1 MPPKQKYKREEL
13 TKAAL
18 DMVRENGI
26 DFLTARNLG
35 ASLGISTRPIFTA
48 FENMDDLKNSVT
60 DAGLDMF
67 NAYSANFTDYTPAF
81 KRMGMQ
87 IVSFAKNEPNLF
99 ELLFMSENPEAA
111 DGLKNTRAKCIEII
125 SKEHSLSHDDAKM
138 LFEQVWIFTF
148 GLSILSAMKVY
159 DYSEDEI
166 SDMLTREFT
175 GAVMMIKSGS
185 KKIHTNIPVKI

>member
-1 MPPKQKYKREEL
+1 
-13 TKAAL
+13 
-18 DMVRENGI
+18 
-26 DFLTARNLG
+26 
-35 ASLGISTRPIFTA
+35 
-48 FENMDDLKNSVT
+48 
-60 DAGLDMF
+60 
-67 NAYSANFTDYTPAF
+67 
-81 KRMGMQ
+81 
-87 IVSFAKNEPNLF
+87 
-99 ELLFMSENPEAA
+99 MSENPEAA